1 MNIGFL
7 FSKNESSTE
16 NPEILSFPL
25 PKNGKR
31 VIDTIIEKDV
41 DQAYKSAFDNET
53 FYEIVTAQTYGSI
66 SNYSVS
72 KWSSKS
78 GELPSRHMHYQFPKT
93 IAYTKHN
100 MVVDQIQTLVWSK
113 AGLGYAI
120 ESIVRTTGVLY
131 SDYFFLEIHTRLEKF
146 GDNQTKFLVLADIV
160 WEKPCLIKSRIET
173 ETMSGTKK
181 YYEVFEK
188 ELCSE
193 IQQKTERSRRSMTL
207 KKTIEQQTSSIG
219 KDHQCTPEA
228 DTFQMK
234 RHNMFLAFILITFTL
249 FLLTFAMFKL
259 LDSLL
264 LLSNRIQNLEQRLL
278 EQYQASCAQ
287 SLKIS

>member
-1 MNIGFL
+1 
-7 FSKNESSTE
+7 
-16 NPEILSFPL
+16 
-25 PKNGKR
+25 
-31 VIDTIIEKDV
+31 
-41 DQAYKSAFDNET
+41 
-53 FYEIVTAQTYGSI
+53 
-66 SNYSVS
+66 
-72 KWSSKS
+72 
-78 GELPSRHMHYQFPKT
+78 MHYQFPKT

-120 ESIVRTTGVLY
+120 ESIIRTTGVLY

-160 WEKPCLIKSRIET
+160 WEKPCLIESRIET

-193 IQQKTERSRRSMTL
+193 VKQKTESRRSMTTL
-207 KKTIEQQTSSIG
+207 KTKTIEQQTIN
-219 KDHQCTPEA
+219 QFPPELE
-228 DTFQMK
+228 TFQMK

-259 LDSLL
+259 LDSLVV
-264 LLSNRIQNLEQRLL
+264 LSNRIQNLEQRLL
-278 EQYQASCAQ
+278 EQNCAQ